1 MNPHNGRMP
10 PTADLAAAPLV
21 RLGTRSSMLA
31 LTQSRLVARALR
43 DAHAVAHPEAPEL
56 RVELVEISTE
66 GDRNLAPLDQLGGTG
81 VFVTAVRAALLEGR
95 CDVAVHSLKDL
106 PTGAAT
112 GLAAP
117 VVPSRADPRDALC
130 ARDGLDLASLPAGAV
145 VGTGSPRRRAAL
157 LAARPDLRVVGLRG
171 NVDSR
176 LARVGTD
183 LDAVVLAVAGLDR
196 IDRRDAATEL
206 LDPAAFPPAP
216 GQGALAVEVRAD
228 LDPTGPLASA
238 LAAIDDPISR
248 LAVVAE
254 RTVLARLEA
263 GCSAPVGAL
272 GVVRAGRLTLGASA
286 FAADGGTRLD
296 AHGTVLLPRGTSRTN
311 DGARP
316 AGPTDGAAATP
327 DDVSD
332 AEAAVA
338 LGTRLAEE
346 LLAGGAREL
355 GGSA

>member
-1 MNPHNGRMP
+1 MP
-10 PTADLAAAPLV
+10 AISDPADAPLV
-21 RLGTRSSMLA
+21 RLGTRSSLLA
-31 LTQSRLVARALR
+31 LTQSRLVAQALQE
-43 DAHAVAHPEAPEL
+43 AHAAAHPGGPAL
-56 RVELVEISTE
+56 HVELVQISTE

-81 VFVTAVRAALLEGR
+81 VFVTAVRAALLDGR

-117 VVPSRADPRDALC
+117 VVPPRADPRDALC
-130 ARDGLDLASLPAGAV
+130 ARDGLDLAGLPEGAV

-157 LAARPDLRVVGLRG
+157 LAARSDLQVVGLRG

-176 LARVGTD
+176 LARVGAD
-183 LDAVVLAVAGLDR
+183 LDAVVLALAGLAR
-196 IDRRDAATEL
+196 IDRSDAATEL

-228 LDPTGPLASA
+228 LDPTGPLAQA
-238 LAAIDDPISR
+238 LVAIDDPASR

-254 RTVLARLEA
+254 RAVLARLEA

-272 GVVRAGRLTLGASA
+272 GVVRDGRLTLTASA

-296 AHGTVLLPRGTSRTN
+296 AHGEVPVSSSKFVAD
-311 DGARP
+311 DGVS
-316 AGPTDGAAATP
+316 AGSVADGAASTG
-327 DDVSD
+327 DVSD
-332 AEAAVA
+332 DGLAVE
-338 LGTRLAEE
+338 LGTRLADE
-346 LLAGGAREL
+346 LLERGARGL
-355 GGSA
+355 AGAS